1 MNINWKVR
9 MKNGVFLASLLALV
23 VSFGYDLVSVLGLV
37 PAVEEQAALALCDM
51 VLKVLAMAGV
61 ITDPTTKGLQDSSRA
76 MGYR

>member
-1 MNINWKVR
+1 
-9 MKNGVFLASLLALV
+9 
-23 VSFGYDLVSVLGLV
+23 
-37 PAVEEQAALALCDM
+37 